1 MAGQSQKKT
10 WQRLIP
16 QTEKMDQAME
26 ARTKLYY
33 GPSSDQSNT
42 NNAQEYLIFLIP
54 GNPGLIP
61 FYDPFLSALHALLE
75 SSPALRSSNF
85 HLCGHSLR
93 GFEATQGDVPHLAGL
108 QDQIKYVDDLL
119 YERVDGI
126 RDTTGHTPKVILMGH
141 SVGAYILLEIIRRHR
156 TRIESLLAQDFD
168 LIGGILLFPT
178 ITHIA
183 RSPSGIVASTLLSI
197 PGSAHIASAMATAL
211 MYLIPSSFLYWLIR
225 FIMRFP
231 DHAARTT
238 AAFIKSPIGIKES
251 LFLGKDEMDQITDD
265 RWGKE
270 IWGAATEPG
279 TNSKDTI
286 SSNLVFFWGRHD
298 AWVAKRTRN
307 DLINARG
314 YRDSPSLKKRPS
326 SGLTD
331 SPVEGWKPSMFIDD
345 GRIPHGFC
353 IKHSEV
359 VARKVQGWVEDIIY
373 NHDAI

>member
-1 MAGQSQKKT
+1 
-10 WQRLIP
+10 
-16 QTEKMDQAME
+16 MDE
-26 ARTKLYY
+26 TTLYY
-33 GPSSDQSNT
+33 GPSTSRCNSG
-42 NNAQEYLIFLIP
+42 AQEYLIFLIP

-61 FYDPFLSALHALLE
+61 YYDPFLSALHHLLE
-75 SSPALRSSNF
+75 ASTTLPSSNF

-93 GFEATQGDVPHLAGL
+93 GFETTDGNVPHLAGL
-108 QDQIKYVDDLL
+108 QDQIRYVDDRL
-119 YERVDGI
+119 YDRVDEI
-126 RDTTGHTPKVILMGH
+126 RHNTGHSPKVILMGH

-156 TRIESLLAQDFD
+156 MRIESMMHQDFD
-168 LIGGILLFPT
+168 LIGGVLLFPT

-197 PGSAHIASAMATAL
+197 PHSAYIASTVAKAF
-211 MYLIPSSFLYWLIR
+211 MYFIPSSFLYWLIR
-225 FIMRFP
+225 YVMRFP

-238 AAFIKSPIGIKES
+238 AAFIKSPIGIEES

-314 YRDSPSLKKRPS
+314 FREPPSQKKRSS

-331 SPVEGWKPSMFIDD
+331 SLVEEWKPSMFIDD

-359 VARKVQGWVEDIIY
+359 VAEKVQTWVEDIII
-373 NHDAI
+373 NHERM

>member
-1 MAGQSQKKT
+1 MVET
-10 WQRLIP
+10 
-16 QTEKMDQAME
+16 ME
-26 ARTKLYY
+26 TRTTVDY
-33 GPSSDQSNT
+33 GPSTDRT
-42 NNAQEYLIFLIP
+42 RTDAQEYLIFLIP

-61 FYDPFLSALHALLE
+61 YYDPFLSALHALLE
-75 SSPALRSSNF
+75 SSPALGSSNF
-85 HLCGHSLR
+85 HLCGHSLA
-93 GFEATQGDVPHLAGL
+93 GFEATEGNVPRLAGL

-119 YERVDGI
+119 YNRVDEI
-126 RDTTGHTPKVILMGH
+126 RDRTGQTPKVILMGH
-141 SVGAYILLEIIRRHR
+141 SVGAYILLEIITRHR
-156 TRIESLLAQDFD
+156 TRIESLISQDFD

-197 PGSAHIASAMATAL
+197 PRAAHIASAIAKAL
-211 MYLIPSSFLYWLIR
+211 VYFIPSSWLYWLIR
-225 FIMRFP
+225 IIMRFP

-238 AAFIKSPIGIKES
+238 VAFVKSPIGIKES

-286 SSNLVFFWGRHD
+286 NSNLVFFWGSHD

-314 YRDSPSLKKRPS
+314 FHDSPTLKRKS
-326 SGLTD
+326 SSSLTD
-331 SPVEGWKPSMFIDD
+331 SPDEDWKPDMFIDD

-359 VARKVQGWVEDIIY
+359 VAEKVQRWVEGIIDNHDII
-373 NHDAI
+373 

>member
-1 MAGQSQKKT
+1 MGT
-10 WQRLIP
+10 
-16 QTEKMDQAME
+16 
-26 ARTKLYY
+26 RTTLYY
-33 GPSSDQSNT
+33 GPSTGRSKT
-42 NNAQEYLIFLIP
+42 NAVEYLIFHIP

-61 FYDPFLSALHALLE
+61 YYDPFLSALHALLE
-75 SSPALRSSNF
+75 SSPALRSYNF
-85 HLCGHSLR
+85 HLCGHSLT
-93 GFEATQGDVPHLAGL
+93 GFQTTEGDVPPLAGL
-108 QDQIKYVDDLL
+108 QDQITYIDDLL
-119 YERVDGI
+119 YKQVDEI
-126 RDTTGHTPKVILMGH
+126 RHRTGRTPKVILMGH

-156 TRIESLLAQDFD
+156 DRIESLAAEDFD

-183 RSPSGIVASTLLSI
+183 RSPSGIVANALLSI
-197 PGSAHIASAMATAL
+197 PRSAHIANAFAKAL
-211 MYLIPSSFLYWLIR
+211 TYFIPQSFLYWLTRI
-225 FIMRFP
+225 IMRFP

-238 AAFIKSPIGIKES
+238 AAFIKSPIGIKQS

-270 IWGAATEPG
+270 VWGAATEPG

-314 YRDSPSLKKRPS
+314 FRDSPSLKKRS
-326 SGLTD
+326 SSSLTD
-331 SPVEGWKPSMFIDD
+331 TPVDGWKPSMFIDD

-353 IKHSEV
+353 IKHSEI
-359 VARKVQGWVEDIIY
+359 VAEKVQGWVEDIIY